1 MRRFWVCW
9 MVYTFLGP
17 HLKYEVAVK
26 VSLGQQTVVGS
37 AQKSDVF
44 YCVWPS
50 EGIGVLMMKL
60 EHARRLAAT
69 TGVTDKGAASP
80 IPFDA
85 NAGASPRQRG
95 SGRAA
100 QLGPRQRTV
109 GSCCYRSGVQTA
121 SGAAPRFE
129 HGGPQSPP
137 IRPTSH

>member
-1 MRRFWVCW
+1 

-60 EHARRLAAT
+60 EHARRLAAA

-80 IPFDA
+80 VPFDHL
-85 NAGASPRQRG
+85 ASHL
-95 SGRAA
+95 GRNVAA
-100 QLGPRQRTV
+100 VAYGQLV
-109 GSCCYRSGVQTA
+109 G
-121 SGAAPRFE
+121 
-129 HGGPQSPP
+129 
-137 IRPTSH
+137 